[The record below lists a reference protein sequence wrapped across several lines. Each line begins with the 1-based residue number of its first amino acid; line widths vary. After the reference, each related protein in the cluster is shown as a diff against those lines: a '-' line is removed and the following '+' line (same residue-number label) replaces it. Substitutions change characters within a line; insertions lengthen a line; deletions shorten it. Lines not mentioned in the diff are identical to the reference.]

1 MARIAM
7 NAFTPEQLAAQRIA
21 EMQRLERDRANRQL
35 PPGLYREFTG
45 REEFEARGP
54 GKAGPPLPQ
63 VPGDVAGPGA
73 EEQITDEQVA
83 QFLGRMPYRNA
94 GRGPGEALE
103 GVRIQDPRRMP
114 REAAPPAREKSPPT
128 VKATKPNP
136 ETDRFGEAVPMD
148 RALAAEQADREK
160 TRGQMDEM
168 IAARRAGEDAA
179 RAKGFQ
185 SQQQQQ
191 QAGLEKQK
199 GGRDILRDQWV
210 SRMHARYGGLRDSD
224 GNQMPRAFFEN
235 MYDTASQG
243 GKLTHRE
250 TVMNAAGGLKDLK
263 VHGGKGVRYQSPQ
276 QHAANVRAN
285 QIADARR
292 FGVPVQDVIIAQG
305 YAGAQT
311 PFDLA
316 RHGLASEAI
325 RPNRGHGNA
334 GVAIGIEDTNA
345 RAVQGLGNGNQS
357 PMQRLGGDQKLADS
371 APIEERAQAYR
382 LQHRALNAGQ
392 PENPQAENL
401 HLVNAGAQSASA
413 AAASVLSGEGGEDE
427 MTFLRDYTFA
437 FTSGGESTNRAAF
450 NKWARRLG
458 IPVTEESMA
467 LWFKLTGTSPRNYN
481 EAVGDFFQFEPGG
494 WGNYFFPNVPSSEG
508 QKPAQKP
515 AEAKPAAKPK
525 PAAANRGPRNTPR
538 RPLKDD

>member
-7 NAFTPEQLAAQRIA
+7 NALTPEQLAAQRIA

-54 GKAGPPLPQ
+54 GQAGPPMPQ
-63 VPGDVAGPGA
+63 VPGDVAGLGA

-83 QFLGRMPYRNA
+83 QFLGRMPYRPE
-94 GRGPGEALE
+94 GRGPGDSLE
-103 GVRIQDPRRMP
+103 GVRIEDPRRMP
-114 REAAPPAREKSPPT
+114 REAAAPARQKSPPT

-136 ETDRFGEAVPMD
+136 DRDRFGEAVPMD
-148 RALAAEQADREK
+148 RALAAEGADRAK

-185 SQQQQQ
+185 GQQQQQ
-191 QAGLEKQK
+191 QAGLERQK

-210 SRMHARYGGLRDSD
+210 SQMHARYGGLRDSE
-224 GNQMPRAFFEN
+224 GNQMPRAFFEE
-235 MYDTASQG
+235 MYDTASQE

-263 VHGGKGVRYQSPQ
+263 VHGGKGARYQSPQ

-334 GVAIGIEDTNA
+334 GVAIGVEDTNA
-345 RAVQGLGNGNQS
+345 QAVQGLGNANRT
-357 PMQRLGGDQKLADS
+357 PMDRMREDHERNVAS
-371 APIEERAQAYR
+371 RPIGERAQAYR
-382 LQHRALNAGQ
+382 QQHASLNAGQ
-392 PENPQAENL
+392 PANPEAENL
-401 HLVNAGAQSASA
+401 HLVQAGAGDASG
-413 AAASVLSGEGGEDE
+413 AASSLISGNAKEGEE
-427 MTFLRDYTFA
+427 NFLREWTLA
-437 FTSGGESTNRAAF
+437 FISREGVGSTGF
-450 NKWARRLG
+450 QKWASRLG
-458 IPVTEESMA
+458 IPPTEEAMSLWHKMTNTSGRTWVQAIGEGLGFNPVPSVRDMA
-467 LWFKLTGTSPRNYN
+467 PEPAGGDGKPAPKPRQVSPR
-481 EAVGDFFQFEPGG
+481 
-494 WGNYFFPNVPSSEG
+494 
-508 QKPAQKP
+508 
-515 AEAKPAAKPK
+515 AA
-525 PAAANRGPRNTPR
+525 R
-538 RPLKDD
+538 